1 MALKR
6 LQSELKQ
13 TINEPNYFY
22 SIEPD
27 SKNFYIWNVLLIGP
41 PDSPFE
47 GGIFKCEFKFTPEY
61 PNKAPGFRFITNLLH
76 PNIYKDGKVCI
87 SILHDGKDEW
97 GYEDISERWN
107 PSHSVNS
114 ILMSILSM
122 LSNPN
127 FESPANIDA
136 SVLWKNDWVTYKKQI
151 YKIVSESQNTIK

>member
-6 LQSELKQ
+6 LQAEFKQ
-13 TINEPNYFY
+13 LTVEPNYFY
-22 SIEPD
+22 TVEPD
-27 SKNFYIWNVLLIGP
+27 PKNFYLWNVLLIGP

-47 GGIFKCEFKFTPEY
+47 GGIFKFV
-61 PNKAPGFRFITNLLH
+61 TNLFH

-114 ILMSILSM
+114 VLMSVLSM

-127 FESPANIDA
+127 FESPANVDA
-136 SVLWKNDWVTYKKQI
+136 SVMWRNDWESYKKQV
-151 YKIVSESQNTIK
+151 YKTVSQSH